1 MATRLPSATL
11 FTSNME
17 DRIGDNLAQSIP
29 VSLLAESS
37 RPAWVP
43 FIPALNKS
51 AVVVV
56 LIYAQLCSSCA
67 TCTECREIVKEI
79 TKLCLRKLFTRT
91 KQE

>member
-17 DRIGDNLAQSIP
+17 DRIGDNLTQSIP

-37 RPAWVP
+37 SWWVP

-51 AVVVV
+51 AVVV

-91 KQE
+91 KEE